1 MQDSKWNEFLCWF
14 DALAAEIHAN
24 MRASGW
30 WENERNDYE
39 LIALMHAELSEAVE
53 GLRHGNGPSE
63 HIPNFSAVEEE
74 FADTIIRIMD
84 HSAARNWDIAGAI
97 KAKVEFNLTRPYRH
111 GDKKA

>member
-1 MQDSKWNEFLCWF
+1 MHHCNWTDFLCSF
-14 DALAAEIHAN
+14 EKLSREIHAN

-30 WENERNDYE
+30 WDKERNDYE
-39 LIALMHAELSEAVE
+39 LIALDHSELSEAVE

-63 HIPNFSAVEEE
+63 HIPEFSAVEEE
-74 FADTIIRIMD
+74 FADTVIRIMD

-97 KAKVEFNLTRPYRH
+97 KAKVEFNLTRPHRH